1 MSYSVQREGDMQ
13 KRRSACGVGRR
24 LCGVINKRKGKKKK
38 KDVNFWIIFS
48 QLILVGDMSNAFRR
62 RRNCGRE
69 ISFKFTDTDTHHPL
83 LKRQPSLPG
92 EALNSKSRQSF
103 VRRLD

>member
-1 MSYSVQREGDMQ
+1 MGLSTKEKE
-13 KRRSACGVGRR
+13 KR
-24 LCGVINKRKGKKKK
+24 KK

-48 QLILVGDMSNAFRR
+48 QLISVGDMSNAFRR
-62 RRNCGRE
+62 GRDCGRDCGRE

>member
-1 MSYSVQREGDMQ
+1 MGLLTKENE
-13 KRRSACGVGRR
+13 KR
-24 LCGVINKRKGKKKK
+24 KK

-48 QLILVGDMSNAFRR
+48 QLISVGDMSNAFRR
-62 RRNCGRE
+62 GRDYGRDCGRE